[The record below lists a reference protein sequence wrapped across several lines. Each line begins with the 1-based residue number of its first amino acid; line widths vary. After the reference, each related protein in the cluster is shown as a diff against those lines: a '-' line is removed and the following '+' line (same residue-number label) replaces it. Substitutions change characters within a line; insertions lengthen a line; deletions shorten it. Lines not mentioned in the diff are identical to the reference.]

1 MKYLIEI
8 MSILLLLFIS
18 TLFIGTDYYV
28 DKNKGSDAANGL
40 TPATAWETISKV
52 NSVTFD
58 PGDVVH
64 FRTGNIWRET
74 LTVPSSGIPIEALIF
89 ELDVISTQTIDG
101 AFQTS
106 STSDTVYVYWG
117 DGTSGKYVGT
127 TDQAYSK
134 NYGSP
139 GNRKVKI
146 YADDESVLTKYT
158 MATVGAN
165 VQFALSDLPSGLT
178 SFYCAGSNTVSGA
191 LSDLPSGL
199 TYFFCL
205 GSNTVSG
212 ALSDLP
218 SGLTSFECT
227 GTNTIS
233 GALSDLS
240 SDVIYFKCYGSN
252 TLSGTLS
259 DLPSVLTVFYCA
271 GLNTVSGALSDL
283 PSGLTYFF
291 CLGSNTV
298 SGTLSDLPSD
308 VIYFYCAGSNTIS
321 DFTPPHTW
329 ANNFNMMNS
338 SPALESGL
346 SSSEVDDLL
355 ISLAAATW
363 GGSSRSCWLA
373 GNNAARTAAS
383 DDAVSTLQGK
393 SVNVTTN

>member
-191 LSDLPSGL
+191 LSDL
-199 TYFFCL
+199 
-205 GSNTVSG
+205 
-212 ALSDLP
+212 
-218 SGLTSFECT
+218 
-227 GTNTIS
+227 
-233 GALSDLS
+233 S